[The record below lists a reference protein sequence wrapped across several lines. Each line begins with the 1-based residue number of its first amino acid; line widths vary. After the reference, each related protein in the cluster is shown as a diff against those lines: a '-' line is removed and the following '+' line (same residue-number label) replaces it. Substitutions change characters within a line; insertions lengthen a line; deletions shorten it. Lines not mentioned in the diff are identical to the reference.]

1 MKNLH
6 NNAYS
11 THAMTTSLYTK
22 FYIHTAIIK
31 WKNSINNLL
40 KATELTIWMVSILH
54 SSALLNHFRRLT
66 TSIISF
72 SMFLSWLL
80 SVWLGT
86 LHFGAP
92 GSAGEENLGIT
103 SRDCD
108 SSASFWVL
116 ASSPRPPR
124 HVPRSLF
131 INGTAELSRFLH
143 LVLVRTDLELC
154 WEGGAVAPLQLPRLP
169 GSTSL
174 SSECTGARMDGGS
187 RRGGG
192 QEERVESRQWDSG
205 ITLLWPTSFRSALNA
220 SI

>member
-1 MKNLH
+1 MQLSHKMYVIMAFYTFELWLLIKF
-6 NNAYS
+6 S
-11 THAMTTSLYTK
+11 THSAN
-22 FYIHTAIIK
+22 IK

-40 KATELTIWMVSILH
+40 KATELTIWMVSLLH

-92 GSAGEENLGIT
+92 GSAGEENLGI
-103 SRDCD
+103 S

-116 ASSPRPPR
+116 ASHFPR
-124 HVPRSLF
+124 HVPRSLL
-131 INGTAELSRFLH
+131 INGTAGLSRFLH

-174 SSECTGARMDGGS
+174 SSEHTGARTDGGS